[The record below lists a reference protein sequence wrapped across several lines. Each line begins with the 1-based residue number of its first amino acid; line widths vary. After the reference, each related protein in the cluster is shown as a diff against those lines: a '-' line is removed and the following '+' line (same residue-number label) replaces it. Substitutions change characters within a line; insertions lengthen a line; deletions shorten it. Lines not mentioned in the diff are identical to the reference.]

1 MGYNGMGMRK
11 ENYKRKPR
19 RAFEKVKHLTKPATG
34 ELKELPEKSF
44 GNIQGVKTAPLYKS
58 KYFWYPFIS
67 LIIALA
73 VAFDLNTN
81 SFSNSV
87 FFGWMVPDDT
97 QELKEYY
104 QEHKAGIDSVFQFVK
119 KRNGKLAGIRF
130 DAEGILLKLRS
141 EDYEELGEGQN
152 PLLYHRNS
160 TDFHSKD
167 EPEIINGALKV
178 DTYGY
183 HRLYPDFWSYT
194 LKAARLRDINTTIIA
209 HLETSYTELHSI
221 LTILAREHYEVNLLN
236 NTPAIT
242 LQFHARK
249 YEIIMSNSTN
259 NEGQDSV
266 VRIVAKTRFSDLA
279 RQSGRE

>member
-1 MGYNGMGMRK
+1 MDTMGWYMRK
-11 ENYKRKPR
+11 RSRKRKTPG
-19 RAFEKVKHLTKPATG
+19 AFERLEHLNTHNSEELRKSPAPPTQSS
-34 ELKELPEKSF
+34 EK
-44 GNIQGVKTAPLYKS
+44 IRKKPLYKTR
-58 KYFWYPFIS
+58 YFWYPFIS
-67 LIIALA
+67 ITIALA
-73 VAFDLNTN
+73 VAFDLSTS

-87 FFGWMVPDDT
+87 FFGWMVPDDKP
-97 QELKEYY
+97 ELKEYY

-183 HRLYPDFWSYT
+183 HRLYPNFWSYT
-194 LKAARLRDINTTIIA
+194 LKAARLRDVNTTIIA

-259 NEGQDSV
+259 NEGQDSE

-279 RQSGRE
+279 RQSYRE